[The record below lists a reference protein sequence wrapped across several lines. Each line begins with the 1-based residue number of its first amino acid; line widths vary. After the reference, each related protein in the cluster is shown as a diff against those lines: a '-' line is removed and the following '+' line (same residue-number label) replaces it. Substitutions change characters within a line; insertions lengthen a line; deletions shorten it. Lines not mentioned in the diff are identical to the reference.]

1 VNGHLG
7 SWVSALAD
15 GQLPPDQAERALAH
29 VAVCRRCAAE
39 LEAARAA
46 RRALAA
52 AADVPVAP
60 DLAARL
66 LALSATVP
74 SCEGDP
80 LRQRPQQDPW
90 AQPSPWTAPLTND
103 LLAAAR
109 RRRVRRLAALGAGG
123 VGVAAVALFAVG
135 DVPVVA
141 PDPSPEQVLTLLARA
156 EPSETAAGEDLLGAV
171 APVATHRAADSRD
184 SAALT
189 WMGDQGWV
197 RPERL
202 PDGLDVSALR
212 LLGPGADVVELDL
225 AGSAGHVV
233 VREQVGR
240 LDASTG
246 ERRTVGGR
254 AVVVLSTEP
263 WHVAWQ
269 ADDVVVDVAADV
281 PQEVMAQVVAA
292 FPADGYDS
300 GVLARV
306 VRGWSTVTGALPQ
319 R

>member
-1 VNGHLG
+1 MNGHLG

-39 LEAARAA
+39 LEAAREA

-66 LALSATVP
+66 LALSASVP
-74 SCEGDP
+74 PSEGDP
-80 LRQRPQQDPW
+80 LRERPQVASWEPEPW
-90 AQPSPWTAPLTND
+90 SAPLTND
-103 LLAAAR
+103 LVAADR
-109 RRRVRRLAALGAGG
+109 RRRVRRLVAAGAGG
-123 VGVAAVALFAVG
+123 VGVAAAALFAVG

-141 PDPSPEQVLTLLARA
+141 PDPSAEQVLTLLARA
-156 EPSETAAGEDLLGAV
+156 EPDEIAAGQDVLGTV
-171 APVATHRAADSRD
+171 APAATHAVADSRD
-184 SAALT
+184 TAALA
-189 WMGDQGWV
+189 WMGGEGWV
-197 RPERL
+197 RPDRL

-212 LLGPGADVVELDL
+212 LVGPEAEIVELDL
-225 AGSAGHVV
+225 SGSVGHVV

-240 LDASTG
+240 LDARTG
-246 ERRTVGGR
+246 ERGSLGGR
-254 AVVVLSTEP
+254 DVVVLSTEP

-306 VRGWSTVTGALPQ
+306 ARGWSTVTGALPQ

>member
-1 VNGHLG
+1 MNGHLG

-15 GQLPPDQAERALAH
+15 GQLPPDQTERALAH
-29 VAVCRRCAAE
+29 VALCRRCAAE
-39 LEAARAA
+39 LEAAREA

-74 SCEGDP
+74 SSDGDP
-80 LRQRPQQDPW
+80 LRERPQPGPW
-90 AQPSPWTAPLTND
+90 EPAPWTAPLTND

-109 RRRVRRLAALGAGG
+109 RRRARRLAALGVGG
-123 VGVAAVALFAVG
+123 AGVAAAALFAVG

-156 EPSETAAGEDLLGAV
+156 EPDETAAGQDVLSTV
-171 APVATHRAADSRD
+171 APAATYAAADSRD
-184 SAALT
+184 SAALA
-189 WMGDQGWV
+189 WMGDKGWV
-197 RPERL
+197 RPDRL
-202 PDGLDVSALR
+202 SEGLDVSALR
-212 LLGPGADVVELDL
+212 LVGAQAEVVELDL
-225 AGSAGHVV
+225 TGSVGQVV

-240 LDASTG
+240 LDASAG
-246 ERRTVGGR
+246 ERRSLGGR
-254 AVVVLSTEP
+254 EVVVLSTEP

-281 PQEVMAQVVAA
+281 PREVMDEVVSA
-292 FPADGYDS
+292 FPADRYDA

-306 VRGWSTVTGALPQ
+306 ARGWSTVTGALPQ